1 LAFVQ
6 SDPHVRIVLRPAGP
20 ADAEGIAEAHW
31 RSWRDAYR
39 HLLPQALNEKVR
51 EAWNAR
57 HWQRVLERMPMRR
70 IVLVAE
76 AESGEIAGVLE
87 AGRNRRLFGG
97 FDSEV
102 YALYVSPSYQH
113 LGVGSALMGS
123 AARVFQSLGGKSILV
138 WSLATNLMARR
149 FYEKLGGRPAGQR
162 WGRLFGLGV
171 PEAAYG
177 WDDLHVLTGDRHRP
191 HTPRDR

>member
-1 LAFVQ
+1 MAFA
-6 SDPHVRIVLRPAGP
+6 SSALPLRIVLRPAGP
-20 ADAEGIAEAHW
+20 ADAEAIAETHW

-39 HLLPQALNEKVR
+39 YLLPQALNEKVR

-76 AESGEIAGVLE
+76 AENGEIAGVLE

-102 YALYVSPSYQH
+102 YALYVSPAYQH
-113 LGVGSALMGS
+113 CGVGSALMGS
-123 AARVFQSLGGKSILV
+123 AARVFMTLGGKSVLV

-149 FYEKLGGRPAGQR
+149 FYEKLGGEPAGQR

-177 WDDLHVLTGDRHRP
+177 WNDIEVLARQGGAP
-191 HTPRDR
+191 E

>member
-1 LAFVQ
+1 LAFVE
-6 SDPHVRIVLRPAGP
+6 STPSIRIVLRPAGP
-20 ADAEGIAEAHW
+20 ADAEGIAETHW

-70 IVLVAE
+70 IILVAE

-102 YALYVSPSYQH
+102 YALYVGPSYQH
-113 LGVGSALMGS
+113 LGVGSALMSS
-123 AARVFQSLGGKSILV
+123 AARVFLKLGGRSVLV
-138 WSLATNLMARR
+138 WSLATNLTARR

-177 WDDLHVLTGDRHRP
+177 WDDLARLAR
-191 HTPRDR
+191 RDHARQ